1 VALPAFGNDA
11 WRVSIFCSMFAVTPS
26 AAFAALPSGWHSY
39 QSAGLIAT
47 SWSYVPGQGSG
58 GPADYMP
65 KGGIIVN
72 VMFPTARTKF
82 KPLRLVLPAR
92 PTTMLEGTR
101 DTPEYR
107 IQGRTHGANVLIFVD
122 IRNPHPTAAELRIA
136 QRVVSAIRF
145 R

>member
-1 VALPAFGNDA
+1 
-11 WRVSIFCSMFAVTPS
+11 MFAVTP
-26 AAFAALPSGWHSY
+26 AVAFAALPSGWRSY
-39 QSAGLIAT
+39 QSSGVIGT
-47 SWSYVPGQGSG
+47 SWSYIPGQLPG

-65 KGGIIVN
+65 EGGIIVN
-72 VMFPTARTKF
+72 VTFPTAGAKF

-92 PTTMLEGTR
+92 PTTTLEGTQ
-101 DTPEYR
+101 DTPEFR

-122 IRNPHPTAAELRIA
+122 IRNRRPTASELRIA